1 VNKKRTTYILKSEGF
16 DITLSLDEVETLGLH
31 VEVEI
36 ISKEE
41 DSERAIEVVQKIS
54 RELGLKE
61 VQPKS
66 YIRLVLE
73 KMNA

>member
-1 VNKKRTTYILKSEGF
+1 
-16 DITLSLDEVETLGLH
+16 